1 MDTRTKMYFEELQ
14 EGMAIPSATYGP
26 MDRYKHIPI
35 AIILRDTNPLHLDR
49 VYAQERGMPDVV
61 QQGPLNETFLYR
73 FLTDWL
79 HRPWDLRKTK
89 IRFAA
94 NVFPDDLL
102 TCGGTVTRKYYENG
116 EPRVDCQ
123 IWQQNQK
130 SERILVG
137 EATFTLPNGITQRG
151 RGKRRGDEMGKD
163 RKEKLPWRLI
173 ATPKYQVIMSTAR
186 QSLFRQIFMSLS
198 SLLAISP
205 FYPFSFFGK
214 R

>member
-1 MDTRTKMYFEELQ
+1 
-14 EGMAIPSATYGP
+14 
-26 MDRYKHIPI
+26 
-35 AIILRDTNPLHLDR
+35 
-49 VYAQERGMPDVV
+49 VV

-137 EATFTLPNGITQRG
+137 EATFTLPERDKAETKG
-151 RGKRRGDEMGKD
+151 EMGK
-163 RKEKLPWRLI
+163 RGNVRSKF
-173 ATPKYQVIMSTAR
+173 
-186 QSLFRQIFMSLS
+186 LF
-198 SLLAISP
+198 SP
-205 FYPFSFFGK
+205 FPCLSFSPFRVIPIFFLWTPRRNASARCCLDNVVASPHK
-214 R
+214 K